1 MTREMSRK
9 MTRKMT
15 RNFFPFVTWLSLVLL
30 LFPVIPAPAAAV
42 EFHFTILHTND
53 EHSALIPHSPA
64 VDYALAPEGNTR
76 ATQSAGGFARLAGA
90 VRQLR
95 EEKAGQGEEV
105 LLISAGDFLGGT
117 PYSWLALSGR
127 APELT
132 LMRRI
137 GYDLVTLG
145 NHEFDYGPEVLAA
158 YLQAAGY
165 PEAAARTPVVAT
177 NTIPPAGHPLSAVG
191 LARTHLVELANGL
204 RVGFFALLGKNAVSV
219 VAKGEPVDFGD
230 QHQAAREAVAALKAR
245 GAQVIIGVT
254 HAGIEEDREL
264 AREVEGIDLIIGGHC
279 HTALNE
285 PLREGRTIIA
295 QTGHSL
301 HNLGVLELAYT
312 PGSGLRLRNK
322 ENRHPYLL
330 PLDDRVTPDPEIAA
344 AVTEYTRA
352 CDRLLAAATGGRFPD
367 LLAVIARSG
376 FSLPNPK
383 SCQETPAGNFV
394 ADAMRLVTAE
404 KTGEKV
410 DFAFQ
415 AAGQIRQPLT
425 PGRSE
430 TARGLIS
437 LYDLLLLCPLG
448 TGPDGNA
455 GYPVVSFYLTG
466 EEVRRV
472 LEIATLLPVVFDHNY
487 FVHLSGLRYDY
498 SPQRILWLTVPGKN
512 LPVPT
517 MRAVFKAERYVGEGI
532 QPAGGG
538 AYLPLPRGDE
548 TLYRIASDY
557 YMLQFLPMVGRL
569 LPQLAILPKDKNGAP
584 LSLDEAVVRVDG
596 AELKIWQT
604 LVEYAASQP
613 PGADGIPVIDGVY
626 AGTAGRINAVKTL
639 PLLVWALLGLLFLIL
654 LLVFLAISPRAY
666 QWRHKQRVRPII

>member
-1 MTREMSRK
+1 M
-9 MTRKMT
+9 
-15 RNFFPFVTWLSLVLL
+15 
-30 LFPVIPAPAAAV
+30 
-42 EFHFTILHTND
+42 
-53 EHSALIPHSPA
+53 
-64 VDYALAPEGNTR
+64 
-76 ATQSAGGFARLAGA
+76 
-90 VRQLR
+90 
-95 EEKAGQGEEV
+95 
-105 LLISAGDFLGGT
+105 
-117 PYSWLALSGR
+117 
-127 APELT
+127 
-132 LMRRI
+132 
-137 GYDLVTLG
+137 
-145 NHEFDYGPEVLAA
+145 
-158 YLQAAGY
+158 
-165 PEAAARTPVVAT
+165 
-177 NTIPPAGHPLSAVG
+177 
-191 LARTHLVELANGL
+191 
-204 RVGFFALLGKNAVSV
+204 
-219 VAKGEPVDFGD
+219 
-230 QHQAAREAVAALKAR
+230 
-245 GAQVIIGVT
+245 
-254 HAGIEEDREL
+254 
-264 AREVEGIDLIIGGHC
+264 
-279 HTALNE
+279 
-285 PLREGRTIIA
+285 
-295 QTGHSL
+295 
-301 HNLGVLELAYT
+301 
-312 PGSGLRLRNK
+312 
-322 ENRHPYLL
+322 
-330 PLDDRVTPDPEIAA
+330 DDRVTPDPEIAA

-613 PGADGIPVIDGVY
+613 PGADGIPLSTGLVPTQED
-626 AGTAGRINAVKTL
+626 NAVKTL
-639 PLLVWALLGLLFLIL
+639 PSGLGFGGPVFLIL
-654 LLVFLAISPRAY
+654 LLVLLVIRPRAL
-666 QWRHKQRVRPII
+666 QGTAQAGVRGLTLQATEESALGTERREEDATSSGACGRRENPAGDVSPAGRGGALPHGPFVSRVWREQTGAAPDLP